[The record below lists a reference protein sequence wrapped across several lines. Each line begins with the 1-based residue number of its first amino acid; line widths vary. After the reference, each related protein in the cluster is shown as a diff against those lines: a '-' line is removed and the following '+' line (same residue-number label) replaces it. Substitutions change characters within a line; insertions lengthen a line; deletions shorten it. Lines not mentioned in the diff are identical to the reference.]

1 MTADGAIEIIRNAVQ
16 LALVVAAPLLLV
28 SLITGVVISLFQ
40 ALTQIQEQ
48 TLTFIPK
55 ILAVAVVFIL
65 SLPWMLSRLVG
76 FIVGT
81 INHLSTLGS

>member
-1 MTADGAIEIIRNAVQ
+1 MTADGAIELIRNAVQ
-16 LALVVAAPLLLV
+16 LALVVAAPLLIV
-28 SLITGVVISLFQ
+28 SLITGVLISLFQ

-55 ILAVAVVFIL
+55 ILAMAVVFIL
-65 SLPWMLSRLVG
+65 SLPWILSRLIEYLVG
-76 FIVGT
+76 A